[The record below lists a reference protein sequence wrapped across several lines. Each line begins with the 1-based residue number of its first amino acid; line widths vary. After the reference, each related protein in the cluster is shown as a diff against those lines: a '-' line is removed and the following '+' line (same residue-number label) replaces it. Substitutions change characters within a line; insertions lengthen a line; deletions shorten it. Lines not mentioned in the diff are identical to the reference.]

1 MPLFIS
7 PCPAYGTGTGRRTRC
22 YGLGTGPAA
31 TPDRPGGGLP
41 RRPGQGNNRGEGRR
55 RLPTPCARPAAFQ
68 ARTFGSR
75 APVWRRLLKAGAQGR
90 STRAGGNLPPR
101 GRRRRP
107 GGLGPPPQPGSER
120 AMRRGRS
127 DRRESGPHKRPR
139 PFPRGTAGG
148 KRPVRPRQQTLG
160 DTQRA
165 DQAAAWGARE
175 ASARWAVRRSR
186 KRPER
191 VMRNEP
197 GDRSK
202 GAPAKIEHADTRV
215 LRSGAGRRSV
225 ADESAVR
232 RRRARKGTPH
242 GPCADAGRESLR
254 QGADADKAAAPKKP
268 LRSEIRREKRAG
280 GGEAAARR
288 PAPKTP
294 EEGADQ
300 PSYRSE
306 QDPDGHDIAARER
319 KGQRGPSATW
329 HRTESPERG
338 SEEARPTPPCR
349 AAGPDERA
357 CATTG
362 TACPPPE
369 LQRPAQGIGRS
380 DRVGG
385 GATAGGPKHS
395 SRDNDAQAGRPQ
407 TSPRDEGAR
416 AAREDGRGPP
426 RAREGPTKPQYR
438 RGRAAPDQAPSPAG
452 SCIRHTAPGGP
463 SPGRSERA
471 GVILL
476 LYFSSTSSRSK
487 ITRITCSGFPS
498 TLSAMISAAFILS
511 LAGVL

>member
-1 MPLFIS
+1 MRPTSRLSGTDVWF
-7 PCPAYGTGTGRRTRC
+7 TGTCMEAAVKDGR
-22 YGLGTGPAA
+22 TGPKHTGGRESSPRGSAGGRAGWGPHRSPAPSGQCGAA
-31 TPDRPGGGLP
+31 GAT
-41 RRPGQGNNRGEGRR
+41 EGRAGR
-55 RLPTPCARPAAFQ
+55 IKGPAL
-68 ARTFGSR
+68 S
-75 APVWRRLLKAGAQGR
+75 
-90 STRAGGNLPPR
+90 
-101 GRRRRP
+101 P
-107 GGLGPPPQPGSER
+107 G
-120 AMRRGRS
+120 
-127 DRRESGPHKRPR
+127 
-139 PFPRGTAGG
+139 GTAGG
-148 KRPVRPRQQTLG
+148 KRPARPRQQTLG

-329 HRTESPERG
+329 RRTESPERG
-338 SEEARPTPPCR
+338 SEEARPAPPCR

-380 DRVGG
+380 DRAGG
-385 GATAGGPKHS
+385 GATAGRPKHS
-395 SRDNDAQAGRPQ
+395 KRNKDGAGRTPADQ
-407 TSPRDEGAR
+407 PPRRRSEGGAGGRPGKNAGTGGPNQAAIPERPGGAR
-416 AAREDGRGPP
+416 PDNGRQHPTPCTGAGRRRAGADGRGLTNS
-426 RAREGPTKPQYR
+426 ARSAPLPQ
-438 RGRAAPDQAPSPAG
+438 
-452 SCIRHTAPGGP
+452 
-463 SPGRSERA
+463 
-471 GVILL
+471 
-476 LYFSSTSSRSK
+476 
-487 ITRITCSGFPS
+487 
-498 TLSAMISAAFILS
+498 
-511 LAGVL
+511 